1 MAAAQTPEAKELSL
15 VGKVEMRIALASSDQ
30 KLEDLLKTYL
40 PPLLLKLGSESAAVR
55 NKVRH
60 LIMNTFCGPCF
71 PWPPLMAGFLG
82 HFYLPAHQHAHQITV
97 RINCSPLS
105 PRLIN

>member
-1 MAAAQTPEAKELSL
+1 MAAELTPEAKELSL
-15 VGKVEMRIALASSDQ
+15 VGKVEMRIALASSDK

-55 NKVRH
+55 NKVRD

-71 PWPPLMAGFLG
+71 PWSPLIACFLG
-82 HFYLPAHQHAHQITV
+82 YFYLPTHQYAHQITV
-97 RINCSPLS
+97 RISCSM
-105 PRLIN
+105 